1 MTIEEAKQL
10 EVKIANSILNTIQ
23 FAQVVQIL
31 SAESTRRAK
40 DIVDNASEEEL
51 TKIKED
57 FEKSEAELKPLK
69 SRHKTKLIYQTMQL
83 FWTMQIK

>member
-51 TKIKED
+51 TKIKQD
-57 FEKSEAELKPLK
+57 FEKSEAEAKAAQE
-69 SRHKTKLIYQTMQL
+69 QTQDKIDL
-83 FWTMQIK
+83 PDETTEEKKD

>member
-57 FEKSEAELKPLK
+57 FEKSEAEAKASPE
-69 SRHKTKLIYQTMQL
+69 QTQDKIDL
-83 FWTMQIK
+83 PDETTEEKKD